1 MLTQITEWAGAV
13 LAAGVVAGL
22 VVVAAVSAG
31 LWLLYRRL
39 RRHVAAF
46 TSMAARHALQTAE
59 LAAAVRQGRLP
70 PRVVHD
76 LRRRINGPPQIW

>member
-1 MLTQITEWAGAV
+1 MLTQIAEWAGAV

-39 RRHVAAF
+39 RRHVEAF
-46 TSMAARHALQTAE
+46 TSMAARHALQTTE

-70 PRVVHD
+70 PRVVHG

>member
-1 MLTQITEWAGAV
+1 MLTQIAEWAGAA

-22 VVVAAVSAG
+22 MVAAAVSAG
-31 LWLLYRRL
+31 VWLLYRRL
-39 RRHVAAF
+39 RRHMEAF

-76 LRRRINGPPQIW
+76 LRRRLNGPPQIW

>member
-1 MLTQITEWAGAV
+1 MLTQIAEWAGAV

-22 VVVAAVSAG
+22 MVAAVSAG
-31 LWLLYRRL
+31 VWLLYRRL

-59 LAAAVRQGRLP
+59 VAAAVRQGRLP